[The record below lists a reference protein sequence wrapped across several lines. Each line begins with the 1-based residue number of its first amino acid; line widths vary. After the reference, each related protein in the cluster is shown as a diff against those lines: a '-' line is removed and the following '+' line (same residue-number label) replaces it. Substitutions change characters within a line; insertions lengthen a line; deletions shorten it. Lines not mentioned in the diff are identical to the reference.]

1 MEISTLQ
8 IIAIFL
14 FSCIAGMG
22 SVLDEFQTH
31 RPLIACTV
39 IGLILGDL
47 KTGIMLGGTLE
58 LIALGWMNVGA
69 AQSPDSALAS
79 IISAILVIVGQQ
91 SIATGIAIAL
101 PVAAAGQVLTVFART
116 ITVVFQ
122 HAADKAA
129 EEARFRTLD
138 ILHVSALGVQALR
151 VAIPA
156 LIVSLF
162 VSADMVSNMLSAIPE
177 FVTRGLQIAGGFIVV
192 VGYAMVLRMMG
203 VKYLMPFFFLGF
215 LAGGY
220 LDLSLLAFGGVGVIM
235 ALLYIQSGVKLNHI
249 PRPPLSPPLTN
260 LMINGAIMEQRKI
273 TRSDLVSMF
282 LRSNL
287 QQASFNFERIH
298 GLGFCYDMIPAI
310 KRLYPLKEDQ
320 VAALRRHLVFFN
332 TTPAVCG
339 PVIGVT
345 AAMEEARA
353 NGAEIDD
360 GTINGIKVGLMG
372 PLAGVGDPLVW
383 GTLRPI
389 TAALGASLALSGN
402 ILGPLL
408 FFFIFNAVRL
418 AMKWYGLQLGF
429 RKGVNIVSDMGGNL
443 LQKLTEGASILGL
456 FVMGVLVTKWTS
468 INVPLVVS
476 QTPAADGATVTI
488 TVQNILDQ
496 LCPGLLALG
505 LTLLMVRLLNKK
517 INPVW
522 LIFALFGLGIIGNA
536 LGFLS

>member
-1 MEISTLQ
+1 
-8 IIAIFL
+8 
-14 FSCIAGMG
+14 
-22 SVLDEFQTH
+22 
-31 RPLIACTV
+31 
-39 IGLILGDL
+39 
-47 KTGIMLGGTLE
+47 
-58 LIALGWMNVGA
+58 
-69 AQSPDSALAS
+69 
-79 IISAILVIVGQQ
+79 
-91 SIATGIAIAL
+91 
-101 PVAAAGQVLTVFART
+101 
-116 ITVVFQ
+116 
-122 HAADKAA
+122 
-129 EEARFRTLD
+129 
-138 ILHVSALGVQALR
+138 
-151 VAIPA
+151 
-156 LIVSLF
+156 
-162 VSADMVSNMLSAIPE
+162 
-177 FVTRGLQIAGGFIVV
+177 
-192 VGYAMVLRMMG
+192 
-203 VKYLMPFFFLGF
+203 
-215 LAGGY
+215 
-220 LDLSLLAFGGVGVIM
+220 
-235 ALLYIQSGVKLNHI
+235 
-249 PRPPLSPPLTN
+249 
-260 LMINGAIMEQRKI
+260 MEQRKI

-429 RKGVNIVSDMGGNL
+429 RKGVNIVSDMGGNV
-443 LQKLTEGASILGL
+443 LQKTHRRRVDSRTVCDGRAGHQMDVNQRTVGGFTNACRRWLHRHHDRAEHSRPTLPWFAGARSDA
-456 FVMGVLVTKWTS
+456 T
-468 INVPLVVS
+468 
-476 QTPAADGATVTI
+476 DGSSA
-488 TVQNILDQ
+488 QQKN
-496 LCPGLLALG
+496 
-505 LTLLMVRLLNKK
+505 
-517 INPVW
+517 
-522 LIFALFGLGIIGNA
+522 
-536 LGFLS
+536 

>member
-1 MEISTLQ
+1 
-8 IIAIFL
+8 
-14 FSCIAGMG
+14 
-22 SVLDEFQTH
+22 
-31 RPLIACTV
+31 
-39 IGLILGDL
+39 
-47 KTGIMLGGTLE
+47 
-58 LIALGWMNVGA
+58 
-69 AQSPDSALAS
+69 
-79 IISAILVIVGQQ
+79 
-91 SIATGIAIAL
+91 
-101 PVAAAGQVLTVFART
+101 
-116 ITVVFQ
+116 
-122 HAADKAA
+122 
-129 EEARFRTLD
+129 
-138 ILHVSALGVQALR
+138 
-151 VAIPA
+151 
-156 LIVSLF
+156 
-162 VSADMVSNMLSAIPE
+162 
-177 FVTRGLQIAGGFIVV
+177 
-192 VGYAMVLRMMG
+192 
-203 VKYLMPFFFLGF
+203 
-215 LAGGY
+215 
-220 LDLSLLAFGGVGVIM
+220 
-235 ALLYIQSGVKLNHI
+235 
-249 PRPPLSPPLTN
+249 
-260 LMINGAIMEQRKI
+260 MEQRKI

-429 RKGVNIVSDMGGNL
+429 RKGVNIVSDMGGNVL
-443 LQKLTEGASILGL
+443 HRRRVDSRTVCDGRAGHQMDVNQRTVGGFTNACRRWLHRHHDRAEHSRPTLPWFAGARSDAAYGSSAQQK
-456 FVMGVLVTKWTS
+456 
-468 INVPLVVS
+468 N
-476 QTPAADGATVTI
+476 
-488 TVQNILDQ
+488 
-496 LCPGLLALG
+496 
-505 LTLLMVRLLNKK
+505 
-517 INPVW
+517 
-522 LIFALFGLGIIGNA
+522 
-536 LGFLS
+536 